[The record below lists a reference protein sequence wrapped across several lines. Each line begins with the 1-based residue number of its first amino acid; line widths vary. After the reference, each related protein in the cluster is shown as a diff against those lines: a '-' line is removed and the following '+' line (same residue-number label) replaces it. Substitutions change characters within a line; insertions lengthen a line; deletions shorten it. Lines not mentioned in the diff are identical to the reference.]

1 MDKERQKLLKEQYKE
16 MKTWMGVYQ
25 VRNTQNGKIMI
36 GASPNLKNRWLTLR
50 QQLDMGNCFNTE
62 LQKEWKQFGSEA
74 FTYEVLEEKVTEGVN
89 DVPWEMEQMK
99 KAWVEKLQP
108 FGERGYHKQPVR

>member
-1 MDKERQKLLKEQYKE
+1 
-16 MKTWMGVYQ
+16 
-25 VRNTQNGKIMI
+25 MI
-36 GASPNLKNRWLTLR
+36 GASPNLKKPLAHAPAAA
-50 QQLDMGNCFNTE
+50 DMGNCFNTE